1 MVKRHKLLVLDDD
14 PDFLDVYREMLAG
27 LPSGPEIQTA
37 TSGARA
43 IALLESEPFTLLL
56 CDLNLPKMDGLQ
68 VLAIVRRRFPEL
80 RTVVMTA
87 MVDEQYRARA
97 YGMGVDL
104 FLEKPSTPEG
114 NKLFLDCLESLLD
127 RDVQTGFRGIQNKS
141 LVDIIQLE
149 SLSQSSS
156 VLKVVNGPL
165 EGRIWFQNGD
175 IIDAVAVDLQ
185 AGAAFRRIMGWKAGS
200 FEILPADAD
209 HPRMI
214 FEACH
219 SLLLD
224 SAQAMDEAAGEAR
237 QAAADAATGSS
248 GAAVSRMSGVSQMA
262 GVEFV
267 VAMAKESPPKFEA
280 WGAEN
285 PEQIAAW
292 ARPVFQNFRALG
304 DRLEVGQ
311 LQLISGVGW
320 QRQAALVPAAQT
332 DFCLGFQRNIEA
344 EQIRETTKKILAL
357 WES

>member
-14 PDFLDVYREMLAG
+14 PDFLDVYREILAG
-27 LPSGPEIQTA
+27 LPSGPQIQTA

-43 IALLESEPFTLLL
+43 ISLLESEPFTLLL
-56 CDLNLPKMDGLQ
+56 CDLNMPKMDGLQ

-104 FLEKPSTPEG
+104 FLEKPGTPEG
-114 NKLFLDCLESLLD
+114 TKLFLDCIESLLD
-127 RDVQTGFRGIQNKS
+127 RDVQTGFRGIQSKN

-185 AGAAFRRIMGWKAGS
+185 AGAAFRRIMGWKTGS
-200 FEILPADAD
+200 FESLPADAD
-209 HPRMI
+209 HPRTI
-214 FEACH
+214 FESCH

-224 SAQAMDEAAGEAR
+224 SAQAIDEASGEAL
-237 QAAADAATGSS
+237 QAAADAVAGSS
-248 GAAVSRMSGVSQMA
+248 GAGVSRMSGMSQMA
-262 GVEFV
+262 GMEFA
-267 VAMAKESPPKFEA
+267 VAIAKESTQKFEA

-285 PEQIAAW
+285 PEQMAAW
-292 ARPVFQNFRALG
+292 TRQVFKDFRALG

-332 DFCLGFQRNIEA
+332 DFCLGFQRNLPA